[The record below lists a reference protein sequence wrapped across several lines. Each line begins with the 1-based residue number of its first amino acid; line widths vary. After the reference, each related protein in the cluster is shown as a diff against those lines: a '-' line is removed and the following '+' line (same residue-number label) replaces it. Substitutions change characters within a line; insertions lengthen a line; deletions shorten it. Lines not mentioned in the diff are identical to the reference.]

1 MGTIKL
7 CLMLL
12 AFAALSGCSN
22 KINSA
27 LGLDR
32 RGPDEFTV
40 ISYPEPVVPKDY
52 SQLPVPK

>member
-1 MGTIKL
+1 MKILKL
-7 CLMLL
+7 CLIFL
-12 AFAALSGCSN
+12 AFATLSGCAN

-40 ISYPEPVVPKDY
+40 ISYPEPVVPKDC
-52 SQLPVPK
+52 STLPQPR